1 MVRKESRI
9 KKQAEFERVFKEGK
23 AVKTEDLVL
32 IYLPRDKTGNR
43 LGISISKKFGKA
55 TKRNRAKRLIRE
67 AFRLNSQRIVGD
79 NDIVVVIKRT
89 LEGKSFREVE
99 KAFLNALQRANLLY
113 GNKKISNQND

>member
-9 KKQAEFERVFKEGK
+9 KKQTDFERVFKEGK
-23 AVKTEDLVL
+23 VVATRDLVL
-32 IYLPRDKTGNR
+32 IYLPRSKAGNR

-67 AFRLNSQRIVGD
+67 AFRLNSQRIIGD
-79 NDIVVVIKRT
+79 NDIVVVVKRT
-89 LEGKSFREVE
+89 MEGKSFQEVE

-113 GNKKISNQND
+113 DDKKISNQGD